1 MHHNIANRNDL
12 MTQKEVWDIVYSS
25 LLHFGSASA
34 IIIALTAYLSK
45 IWATRIME
53 KDKNKLS
60 QELEEIKKELLKE
73 TDTYRIKLKKS
84 EFIFE
89 KEFIATSEFILLYN
103 KLYPRHYKPE
113 MEYDDLINHITGC
126 FSNIE
131 TQLKEYIENH
141 GAVLSEEI
149 IALIYST
156 LSSAG
161 EGQHLLLPD
170 EEYEAADVIYENYL
184 KIRKLLKENINSQ
197 IAT

>member
-1 MHHNIANRNDL
+1 